1 MKRKN
6 LTIKKLL
13 TIGAVVI
20 TLVLLIMGG
29 LTNYLVQDSFLQ
41 HQLIATIHDVQ
52 NRELLIRKAEK
63 DFLAYE
69 VGNLDF
75 HRTAN
80 SVLLDNIKSN
90 LSEIQL
96 RLDEIERYKT
106 INSLQL
112 NDQLKRTKIEFEQYQ
127 LLLNKMVNLILVKG
141 FKDYGIE
148 GNMRE
153 QIHWV
158 ETELKHIDKPQFTV
172 LMLTLRRHEKDYLLR
187 KDLAYRDKFGNENK
201 KFIQLLE
208 NGNNKEQ
215 ELIPHI
221 IKYQELFLELIKAD
235 IQLGLSQEN
244 GLMYQIGKTIE
255 TIESNLDSITK
266 TVEKASNKNINR
278 IAWNLFILIALS
290 SVVIIYLLIRISRHI
305 VRSISDIKTH
315 VTRLGH
321 GELPEEIPIYNNDEI
336 AEMKASINV
345 LTLNLKNTRDFAEA
359 VGNGNFEKSVDV
371 FGNEGDLGKAL
382 VEMRQKLLQV
392 SGEREKQMKESEHRL
407 WANEGFS
414 HLHGILGSNKQNDE
428 DHYYRIIS
436 KLVLYLKA
444 NQGTVMVMEEREGE
458 NLLVQKGVYAYDRKR
473 LNEKELKIG
482 EGLIGAVAF
491 EKQTLYMTHLP
502 ENYINITSGLGDA
515 PPKNL
520 VIVPCIIED
529 ELMGIIEL
537 ASFSTFEP
545 FQIEFLERVAVDV
558 ASNIKKKQ
566 IEETTRDLLYKTQ
579 MQASA
584 LAEKE
589 EEMRQNLEELQTT
602 QEVLEKRENELT
614 IEIENLK
621 YENHRLMAQLDFAP
635 TLQ

>member
-29 LTNYLVQDSFLQ
+29 LTNYLMQDSFLQ

-208 NGNNKEQ
+208 NGNNNEQ

-278 IAWNLFILIALS
+278 IAWNIFILIALS

-321 GELPEEIPIYNNDEI
+321 GELPEEIPIYNSDEI

>member
-13 TIGAVVI
+13 TIGAIVI

-41 HQLIATIHDVQ
+41 HRLIATIHDVQ
-52 NRELLIRKAEK
+52 NKELLVRKSEK

-75 HRTAN
+75 HRSAN
-80 SVLLDNIKSN
+80 SVLLDNIKTT
-90 LSEIQL
+90 LAEIQQ
-96 RLDEIERYKT
+96 RLDEIESHKT

-112 NDQLKRTKIEFEQYQ
+112 NDELKRTKIEFEQYQ

-148 GNMRE
+148 GAMRD

-158 ETELKHIDKPQFTV
+158 ETELKQIDKPQYSV

-187 KDLAYRDKFGNENK
+187 KDLAYRDKFANEYK

-221 IKYQELFLELIKAD
+221 IKYQELFLELIKVD

-266 TVEKASNKNINR
+266 SVEKASNKNINR
-278 IAWNLFILIALS
+278 IAWNLFILITFS

-315 VTRLGH
+315 VSRLGH

-336 AEMKASINV
+336 AEMKTSINV
-345 LTLNLKNTRDFAEA
+345 LTKNLKNTRDFAEA

-371 FGNEGDLGKAL
+371 FGNEGVLGKAL

-414 HLHGILGSNKQNDE
+414 QLHAILGSNRQNDE
-428 DHYYRIIS
+428 DYYYRIIS

-444 NQGTVMVMEEREGE
+444 NQGTVMVLEERDTEKM
-458 NLLVQKGVYAYDRKR
+458 LVQKGVYAYDRKR

-502 ENYINITSGLGDA
+502 ENYINISSGLGDA

-520 VIVPCIIED
+520 VIVPCLIED
-529 ELMGIIEL
+529 ELLGVIEL

-545 FQIEFLERVAVDV
+545 YQIEFLERVAIDV

-566 IEETTRDLLYKTQ
+566 IEETTRDLLYQTQ

-602 QEVLEKRENELT
+602 QEILEKRENELT

>member
-1 MKRKN
+1 
-6 LTIKKLL
+6 
-13 TIGAVVI
+13 
-20 TLVLLIMGG
+20 
-29 LTNYLVQDSFLQ
+29 
-41 HQLIATIHDVQ
+41 
-52 NRELLIRKAEK
+52 
-63 DFLAYE
+63 
-69 VGNLDF
+69 
-75 HRTAN
+75 
-80 SVLLDNIKSN
+80 
-90 LSEIQL
+90 
-96 RLDEIERYKT
+96 
-106 INSLQL
+106 
-112 NDQLKRTKIEFEQYQ
+112 LK
-127 LLLNKMVNLILVKG
+127 
-141 FKDYGIE
+141 
-148 GNMRE
+148 
-153 QIHWV
+153 
-158 ETELKHIDKPQFTV
+158 P
-172 LMLTLRRHEKDYLLR
+172 
-187 KDLAYRDKFGNENK
+187 
-201 KFIQLLE
+201 
-208 NGNNKEQ
+208 
-215 ELIPHI
+215 
-221 IKYQELFLELIKAD
+221 
-235 IQLGLSQEN
+235 
-244 GLMYQIGKTIE
+244 
-255 TIESNLDSITK
+255 IESNLDSITK

-278 IAWNLFILIALS
+278 IAWNIFILIALS

-321 GELPEEIPIYNNDEI
+321 GELPEEIPIYNSDEI

-545 FQIEFLERVAVDV
+545 FPNRI
-558 ASNIKKKQ
+558 SG
-566 IEETTRDLLYKTQ
+566 T
-579 MQASA
+579 SCC
-584 LAEKE
+584 
-589 EEMRQNLEELQTT
+589 
-602 QEVLEKRENELT
+602 
-614 IEIENLK
+614 
-621 YENHRLMAQLDFAP
+621 
-635 TLQ
+635 

>member
-29 LTNYLVQDSFLQ
+29 LTNYLMQDSFLQ

-208 NGNNKEQ
+208 NGNNNEQ

-255 TIESNLDSITK
+255 TD
-266 TVEKASNKNINR
+266 
-278 IAWNLFILIALS
+278 
-290 SVVIIYLLIRISRHI
+290 
-305 VRSISDIKTH
+305 
-315 VTRLGH
+315 
-321 GELPEEIPIYNNDEI
+321 
-336 AEMKASINV
+336 
-345 LTLNLKNTRDFAEA
+345 
-359 VGNGNFEKSVDV
+359 
-371 FGNEGDLGKAL
+371 
-382 VEMRQKLLQV
+382 
-392 SGEREKQMKESEHRL
+392 
-407 WANEGFS
+407 
-414 HLHGILGSNKQNDE
+414 
-428 DHYYRIIS
+428 
-436 KLVLYLKA
+436 
-444 NQGTVMVMEEREGE
+444 
-458 NLLVQKGVYAYDRKR
+458 
-473 LNEKELKIG
+473 
-482 EGLIGAVAF
+482 
-491 EKQTLYMTHLP
+491 
-502 ENYINITSGLGDA
+502 
-515 PPKNL
+515 
-520 VIVPCIIED
+520 
-529 ELMGIIEL
+529 
-537 ASFSTFEP
+537 
-545 FQIEFLERVAVDV
+545 
-558 ASNIKKKQ
+558 
-566 IEETTRDLLYKTQ
+566 
-579 MQASA
+579 
-584 LAEKE
+584 
-589 EEMRQNLEELQTT
+589 
-602 QEVLEKRENELT
+602 
-614 IEIENLK
+614 
-621 YENHRLMAQLDFAP
+621 
-635 TLQ
+635 